1 MQMLNEEYAFRA
13 YMTEAA
19 MIVTENTQRFAGGS
33 RIGKHWSDVVD
44 PRPRSMRSGDEIAA
58 EIIARAGLT
67 VVGGDVNG
75 A

>member
-1 MQMLNEEYAFRA
+1 MLNEEYAFRA

-33 RIGKHWSDVVD
+33 RLGKHWSDVVE
-44 PRPRSMRSGDEIAA
+44 PRQRSMRSGDEIAA

-67 VVGGDVNG
+67 VVGGELDG
-75 A
+75 T